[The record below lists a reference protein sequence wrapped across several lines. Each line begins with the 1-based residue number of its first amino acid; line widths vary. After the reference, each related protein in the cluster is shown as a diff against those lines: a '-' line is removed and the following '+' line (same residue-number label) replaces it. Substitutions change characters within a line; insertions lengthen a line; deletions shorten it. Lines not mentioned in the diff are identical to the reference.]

1 MQQILESLVA
11 FHINAFHSLVF
22 ELSNN
27 WWFAFI
33 VLGGISTTI
42 MQWRERRGAIVR
54 EEQNIL

>member
-1 MQQILESLVA
+1 MEQILESFFA
-11 FHINAFHSLVF
+11 FHVNAFHSLVF

-27 WWFAFI
+27 WWFVFI

-42 MQWRERRGAIVR
+42 MQWREKRGTTVR